1 MRDEY
6 SQDYYV
12 LGNKVI
18 KAGDVIMIYISRNPI
33 AVKFVLYEPRLQRI
47 CVEPL
52 TASEMDYMCVKLK
65 DIKYIATIPNHKNV
79 EGGK

>member
-6 SQDYYV
+6 NQDYYV

-18 KAGDVIMIYISRNPI
+18 KPGDVIMIYISRNPI

-65 DIKYIATIPNHKNV
+65 DIKYIATIPNHKQP
-79 EGGK
+79 EGEK